1 MIGPHSQPSESQIRD
16 IARALRSF
24 CDAEPMRAAHW
35 SMADAPEV
43 QAGWNERRPMPVASI
58 AKVPAI
64 MAVYDRIASGQ
75 LDPSRRKRVSDF
87 GETRYCSVLKTF
99 DADATLSLREIAR
112 LALVTSDNPLAVHI
126 MGLTSEAGIAAA
138 LRNAGASQSKV
149 TVGFSEAELGPPN
162 RANVMTAADVS
173 RVLIAAVTNPAYDD
187 LRVGLE
193 NNLRNNRIPRL
204 LPDEAVIAHK
214 TGTLAGVV
222 NDAGVISIGDTRF
235 ALSFLTD
242 GQKDAARTEDAIA
255 GCAADVFAVL
265 TG

>member
-1 MIGPHSQPSESQIRD
+1 MAISPTDSQISD

-24 CDAEPMRAAHW
+24 CEAEPLRAAHW
-35 SMADAPEV
+35 AMVDAPEV
-43 QAGWNERRPMPVASI
+43 QAGWNERRPMPVASV
-58 AKVPAI
+58 AKVPAV

-75 LDPSRRKRVSDF
+75 LDASRRKRVSDF

-99 DADATLSLREIAR
+99 DADATLSLREVAR
-112 LALVTSDNPLAVHI
+112 LALITSDNPLAVHM
-126 MGLTSEAGIAAA
+126 MGLTSEAGIAAT
-138 LRNAGASQSKV
+138 LRNAGASQSKI
-149 TVGFSEAELGPPN
+149 TVGFGEAELGPPN

-173 RVLIAAVTNPAYDD
+173 RIMIAAVTNPDYGDI
-187 LRVGLE
+187 RVGLE

-222 NDAGVISIGDTRF
+222 NDAGVIRIGDTRF
-235 ALSFLTD
+235 ALTFLTD

-255 GCAADVFAVL
+255 ACAAEVFRIVMA
-265 TG
+265 